1 MLVRIARVSIALH
14 GVESVLD
21 ELDSL
26 YAEFGARLAAH
37 AANPDN
43 VHLCFAGCSHCC
55 KRGAF
60 FAVTLVE
67 AVRLAVAITAM
78 PEAQRAEVH
87 AAARMLLAA
96 QHREFAGEPRD
107 VPGRRDPALFD
118 TRVARV
124 ARTGVACP
132 LLENDRCSIYE
143 GRPFLC
149 RAYGFP
155 TDAYA
160 VEDAATITFRSLC
173 HLYAG
178 HAVRDWVRARDL
190 RNALA
195 ELSARLN
202 GGVDPG
208 RFTSAEAI
216 LAQLDPAV

>member
-1 MLVRIARVSIALH
+1 MRLQIAGVNLALRD
-14 GVESVLD
+14 VESVLR
-21 ELDSL
+21 ELEAV
-26 YAEFGARLAAH
+26 YAEFGARSAAY
-37 AANPDN
+37 AADPSN

-67 AVRLAVAITAM
+67 AVRLARAIEAM
-78 PEAQRAEVH
+78 PEGQRA
-87 AAARMLLAA
+87 AAHEGAQTLLAA
-96 QHREFAGEPRD
+96 QRREFAGDPID
-107 VPGRRDPALFD
+107 VPGQREAAIFD
-118 TRVARV
+118 ARVARV

-132 LLENDRCSIYE
+132 LLENDLCTVYD

-160 VEDAATITFRSLC
+160 VEAAATMTFRSLC

-178 HAVRDWVRARDL
+178 RELHDWVRARDL
-190 RNALA
+190 RAALT
-195 ELSARLN
+195 ELSTRLA
-202 GGVDPG
+202 GTDPG

-216 LAQLDPAV
+216 LARLD